1 MESRMDSLL
10 SKWRKVISQLG
21 NIPYLS
27 IVPQPEM
34 KDFTTWKVG
43 GKVLALVEV
52 KSGENLDQVIS
63 LCEEEGIEW
72 RVLGRGSNILVKD
85 EGFPGVVIKLGGE
98 FRELKRE
105 GGYIEGGAGVPLP
118 RLVNF
123 ALEECLGGMEFL
135 VGVPGTVGG
144 AVRINAGC
152 FGGEIGSIVEKVEVR
167 KKNGKREW
175 LKRDDLCFSY
185 RHSNLKKE
193 KTVILKAVFGLFPEN
208 REVLEK
214 RTRKFSCLRKERQPL
229 EWPSAGSVFLNPEG
243 DSAARIIE
251 EMGFKGLRLGRAQ
264 ISSKHSNF
272 IINLGGAKS
281 REIEYLINWV
291 QKEIYI
297 NKGVWLE
304 REVELWS

>member
-10 SKWRKVISQLG
+10 SKWRKVINQLG
-21 NIPYLS
+21 NIPHLS

-34 KDFTTWKVG
+34 KDFTTWRVG
-43 GKVLALVEV
+43 GKALALVEV
-52 KSGENLDQVIS
+52 KSGEDLDQVIS
-63 LCEEEGIEW
+63 FCEEEEIMW

-85 EGFPGVVIKLGGE
+85 EGFPGVVIRLGGE

-105 GGYIEGGAGVPLP
+105 GDYIEGGAGVSLS

-123 ALEECLGGMEFL
+123 TLEECLGGMEFL

-152 FGGEIGSIVEKVEVR
+152 FGGEIGSLVEKVEVR
-167 KKNGKREW
+167 KENGKREW
-175 LKRDDLCFSY
+175 LERDDLSFSY

-193 KTVILKAVFGLFPEN
+193 EVVILKAVFGLVPEN
-208 REVLEK
+208 RVILEK
-214 RTRKFSCLRKERQPL
+214 RIKEFSYLRRRGQPL

-264 ISSKHSNF
+264 VSSKHSNF

-291 QKEIYI
+291 QKEVYM